1 MQYEWTVN
9 GIRLSDYVY
18 VLRDTLYRPNHSVVR
33 NPIQIS
39 GRHGTIDPGVMP
51 VYDEASIGFT
61 LGFFEHD
68 EKRPAALQSVTIDQ
82 IDRML
87 NRIFSSGSMRIQRE
101 FNGITDV
108 NTVNS
113 VSIPPTISGDYG
125 IDGAK
130 WTVTVAL
137 DDPFF
142 HATTAQDISVSSGKA
157 VSQLSAY
164 DAPIYRGTV
173 IRINAISGTS
183 VTITDALSGTG
194 IIWNG
199 ALTSG
204 NYLYIDID
212 SFAAWIATDSA
223 KWEASSGVTD
233 VSIGLDYLPSGPLQ
247 LWPAQSTTD
256 IYSSVYRII
265 ASSGIIVLHTIGARY

>member
-33 NPIQIS
+33 SPIQIS

-68 EKRPAALQSVTIDQ
+68 EKRPAALQSVTIDKM
-82 IDRML
+82 DRML

-113 VSIPPTISGDYG
+113 VSTPPTISGDYG
-125 IDGAK
+125 VDGVK
-130 WTVTVAL
+130 WAVTVAL

-142 HATTAQDISVSSGKA
+142 HATTAQDISVSSGNA
-157 VSQLSAY
+157 ISQLSTY

-173 IRINAISGTS
+173 IRINSISGTS
-183 VTITDALSGTG
+183 IKITDARSGTG

-199 ALTSG
+199 VLTSEK
-204 NYLYIDID
+204 YLYIDID
-212 SFAAWIATDSA
+212 SFTAWTATDSA
-223 KWEASSGVTD
+223 DWGASSGSTD
-233 VSIGLDYLPSGPLQ
+233 VSNGLDYLPSGPLQ
-247 LWPAQSTTD
+247 LWPTQSMTD

-265 ASSGIIVLHTIGARY
+265 ASSGTIVLHTIGARY